1 MYQSHRIV
9 NFKRRSNGQA
19 IAWFGEGH
27 ELGVINAQCGEDRW
41 QEPQEPK
48 MGLTDEKN
56 YGSELMMVQSCL
68 ILTHLD
74 AS

>member
-9 NFKRRSNGQA
+9 NFKRCSNGQA

-41 QEPQEPK
+41 QEPQPK

-56 YGSELMMVQSCL
+56 YGSELMVVNGGL
-68 ILTHLD
+68 IMFDLD